1 MIRIAVIGLSAFG
14 THLVQTLAK
23 VSCRILALDLE
34 ESRVNAVRELVDEA
48 AIGDARDARVLA
60 SLRLGDY
67 DSVVVS
73 LGEPLDASLLAVLH
87 LRDLKVRRIVA
98 KAVSADHRRLLNQ
111 LGVDEV
117 VFPEADMAE
126 RTANTLSS
134 SRFLETFHLGS
145 DVSLVEIAPPRSVIG
160 QTLAGLDLR
169 QRYGVSVIAVRDA
182 LRGELRVNPDPHAT
196 ITDSDSLLVLGKDA
210 DVERL
215 VQNR

>member
-1 MIRIAVIGLSAFG
+1 VVRIAVIGLSAFG
-14 THLVQTLAK
+14 THLVQTLARG
-23 VSCRILALDLE
+23 STRILALDLE

-48 AIGDARDARVLA
+48 AIGDARDARVLSA
-60 SLRLGDY
+60 LRLGDY
-67 DSVVVS
+67 DAVVVS

-98 KAVSADHRRLLNQ
+98 KAVSEDHRRLLTQ
-111 LGVDEV
+111 LGVDDV

-145 DVSLVEIAPPRSVIG
+145 DVSLVEIAPPRSAIG
-160 QTLAGLDLR
+160 RTLAGLDLR
-169 QRYGVSVIAVRDA
+169 QRYGISVIAVRDA
-182 LRGELRVNPDPHAT
+182 LRGELRVNPDPRAT

-210 DVERL
+210 DVDRF
-215 VQNR
+215 VRDR